1 MKSRLVKYLEM
12 TSSNQDKTKTWLPGT
27 QTSIN
32 DAEAILEE
40 YIHSLEK
47 EVIWSSKEL
56 SGFIERN
63 GFQVTLSTDE
73 QVDKQFYFGVP
84 IVEMNWKLVY
94 IVSDYLGNKLRID
107 SRVSVGGIDRDGLF
121 IYRDNVIKHLAAFR
135 DYTIYQA
142 DKI

>member
-47 EVIWSSKEL
+47 EVL
-56 SGFIERN
+56 G
-63 GFQVTLSTDE
+63 
-73 QVDKQFYFGVP
+73 
-84 IVEMNWKLVY
+84 LVK
-94 IVSDYLGNKLRID
+94 S
-107 SRVSVGGIDRDGLF
+107 
-121 IYRDNVIKHLAAFR
+121 
-135 DYTIYQA
+135 
-142 DKI
+142 

>member
-1 MKSRLVKYLEM
+1 M
-12 TSSNQDKTKTWLPGT
+12 
-27 QTSIN
+27 
-32 DAEAILEE
+32 
-40 YIHSLEK
+40 
-47 EVIWSSKEL
+47 
-56 SGFIERN
+56 
-63 GFQVTLSTDE
+63 TLSTDE

-135 DYTIYQA
+135 DYTITQA